1 MSQSANSVHHGKVVS
16 VSGNRITSTCS
27 NGEQH
32 VHTVSKDT
40 QVTCD
45 GKGSKV
51 AELKSGDS
59 IRVTLRDKDTVV
71 SIDSGKRASA
81 TPAAKA

>member
-1 MSQSANSVHHGKVVS
+1 MAQTTNSTHQGKVVS
-16 VSGNRITSTCS
+16 VSGNKVTSTCS

-40 QVTCD
+40 RVTCD
-45 GKGSKV
+45 GHDSKV

-59 IRVTLRDKDTVV
+59 IRVTMSDKSTVV
-71 SIDSGKRASA
+71 SIDSGKRSPAASA
-81 TPAAKA
+81 KL